1 MVKLKRIITKD
12 LSVTFHNEKFDESYK
27 CLGGAASESRIK
39 FVGPCRIAELAK
51 NGSIRIL
58 DVCFGLGYN
67 AAAAIDAALESNPDC
82 KLEII
87 GLENDPEVFEI
98 IQQIDAPFKHYNVIK
113 RLSINNLEI
122 IEKNI
127 KIKIIRDDARIS
139 VKNLSKELNEKF
151 DAVFFDPFSPK
162 KCPELWTIEFME
174 DIKKVMNNGAVLA
187 TYSCATHVRNKLK
200 ELGFDVSDGPVFGRK
215 SASTVA
221 KNI

>member
-1 MVKLKRIITKD
+1 MKRIITKD

-51 NGSIRIL
+51 KGSIKIL

-87 GLENDPEVFEI
+87 GLENDPEVFDI
-98 IQQIDAPFKHYNVIK
+98 IKELDAPFKHYNIIKKLSANNLEFADKNLRVKIILDDARKSVK
-113 RLSINNLEI
+113 RLS
-122 IEKNI
+122 
-127 KIKIIRDDARIS
+127 
-139 VKNLSKELNEKF
+139 KENEGKF

-162 KCPELWTIEFME
+162 KCPELWTLEFLE
-174 DIKKVMNNGAVLA
+174 DIKNLMKKGAILA

-215 SASTVA
+215 SPSTVA
-221 KNI
+221 IFK

>member
-1 MVKLKRIITKD
+1 MKRIITKD

-51 NGSIRIL
+51 KESVRIL

-87 GLENDPEVFEI
+87 GLENDPEVFDI
-98 IQQIDAPFKHYNVIK
+98 IQEIDAPFKHYSLIK
-113 RLSINNLEI
+113 KLSINNLEI
-122 IEKNI
+122 IDKNI
-127 KIKIIRDDARIS
+127 KTEIVLDDARKS
-139 VKNLSKELNEKF
+139 VKELSRENKEQF

-162 KCPELWTIEFME
+162 KCPELWTLEFLE
-174 DIKKVMNNGAVLA
+174 DIKKLMKKGAVLA

-200 ELGFDVSDGPVFGRK
+200 ELGFTVSDGPIFGRK
-215 SASTVA
+215 SPSTIAIKV
-221 KNI
+221 